1 MRSLL
6 CLIEINGQRFYYI
19 AVAVV
24 VSLFVVVVVALGS
37 LVAVV
42 LVIAFN

>member
-19 AVAVV
+19 AVAV
-24 VSLFVVVVVALGS
+24 SLFVVVALGF
-37 LVAVV
+37 VVVVV

>member
-19 AVAVV
+19 VVAV
-24 VSLFVVVVVALGS
+24 VSLFVVVVVALGF
-37 LVAVV
+37 LFIVV

>member
-19 AVAVV
+19 VVA
-24 VSLFVVVVVALGS
+24 VSLFVVAALGS
-37 LVAVV
+37 LVVVV

>member
-24 VSLFVVVVVALGS
+24 VSLFVVVALGS
-37 LVAVV
+37 LVVVV